1 MVIRVLIVAHQR
13 LIRQSLGLMLKQE
26 ADIRVVGEAADGHE
40 AFTLA
45 LEKKPHVLLM
55 EAELPKL
62 NAVNTTRMILGCNPD
77 TRILILSG
85 EEASAHVS
93 LALEAGAMGT
103 ILTDVD
109 HHELI
114 RIIRHY
120 AREKTPLDSPF
131 LTASQVREPEPP
143 AANPKPPAAN
153 TAVLTRRES
162 EIVDLLARG
171 LGSREIALTLS
182 ISAETVK
189 VHIQHIYRKMGV
201 KNRVEM
207 LLSLQSRAIQ

>member
-13 LIRQSLGLMLKQE
+13 LIRQSLALMLKQDP
-26 ADIRVVGEAADGHE
+26 DIRVVGDAADGHE

-45 LEKKPHVLLM
+45 LEKKPHIILM
-55 EAELPKL
+55 EAQLPKL
-62 NAVNTTRMILGCNPD
+62 SAVSTTLLILSCNPE
-77 TRILILSG
+77 TKILILSD
-85 EEASAHVS
+85 EEESAHVH
-93 LALEAGAMGT
+93 LGLEAGAVGT
-103 ILTDVD
+103 VLMDVD

-120 AREKTPLDSPF
+120 AHEKSPLASPF
-131 LTASQVREPEPP
+131 LTNHQVSEPEPP
-143 AANPKPPAAN
+143 AAVSTSA
-153 TAVLTRRES
+153 LTRREH

-182 ISAETVK
+182 ISADTVK

-201 KNRVEM
+201 KNRVAM
-207 LLSLQSRAIQ
+207 ILSLQSRTVQ

>member
-13 LIRQSLGLMLKQE
+13 LIRQSLGMMLKQE

-40 AFTLA
+40 AFTLT
-45 LEKKPHVLLM
+45 LEKKPHILLM

-62 NAVNTTRMILGCNPD
+62 NAVNTTRLILGCNPE

-85 EEASAHVS
+85 EAASAHVS
-93 LALEAGAMGT
+93 LALEAGAVGT
-103 ILTDVD
+103 VLTDVD

-120 AREKTPLDSPF
+120 ARDKTPLESPF
-131 LTASQVREPEPP
+131 LTAHHVSEPEAP
-143 AANPKPPAAN
+143 
-153 TAVLTRRES
+153 TVDMSVLTRRES

-182 ISAETVK
+182 ISVETVK

-207 LLSLQSRAIQ
+207 LLSLRSRTVQ

>member
-26 ADIRVVGEAADGHE
+26 PDIRVVGEAADGHE
-40 AFTLA
+40 AFTLT
-45 LEKKPHVLLM
+45 LEKKPHILLM
-55 EAELPKL
+55 EADLPKL
-62 NAVNTTRMILGCNPD
+62 NAINTTRMILGCNPE
-77 TRILILSG
+77 TRVLILSD
-85 EEASAHVS
+85 EAASAHVS
-93 LALEAGAMGT
+93 LALEAGAIGT
-103 ILTDVD
+103 VLTDVD

-120 AREKTPLDSPF
+120 AREKTPLASPF
-131 LTASQVREPEPP
+131 LTAHPVSEPEAP
-143 AANPKPPAAN
+143 AVDWS
-153 TAVLTRRES
+153 VLTRRES

-207 LLSLQSRAIQ
+207 LLSLQSRTVQ